1 MLQPSNPPAFPKS
14 GTRSKSFAAFFVL
27 SLVGALIIGAILMG
41 RMHPPRRV
49 EMTPVPPSYADA
61 LKQAEAEDLAKG
73 LTPEM
78 ATHLR
83 AEAVASSNQRRGQY

>member
-1 MLQPSNPPAFPKS
+1 MMQPSNPPAFPKA
-14 GTRSKSFAAFFVL
+14 GTRSKSFAAILVF
-27 SLVGALIIGAILMG
+27 SLAGALVLGVILLG

-78 ATHLR
+78 AAHLR

>member
-14 GTRSKSFAAFFVL
+14 GTRSKSFASYILLA
-27 SLVGALIIGAILMG
+27 LVGAIVLGVILAG

-78 ATHLR
+78 AAHLR